1 MVLQKA
7 GMKWK
12 LTIALDAIFI
22 ASGRKIQSTAE
33 IAKLTSWPAA
43 VETLIAKADIQ
54 IMCRNGYNERH
65 YESLIADSS
74 LFKLTW
80 KQEFPIE
87 INGVETYYG
96 KLLNG
101 NLRRN

>member
-1 MVLQKA
+1 MEAHNSIRRYLHRIGEENTIYGGNSEIDFMA
-7 GMKWK
+7 GC
-12 LTIALDAIFI
+12 
-22 ASGRKIQSTAE
+22 SGNAY
-33 IAKLTSWPAA
+33 
-43 VETLIAKADIQ
+43 AKADIQ